1 MPDDRPTQAPHIR
14 GQERADLVDDLAQGD
29 QTHEQLA
36 EKYGGR
42 HVQAIKQFAVRN
54 RAEIQGRRQVLH
66 GALAEETK
74 HLWVADKVKVAERY
88 QDTIDD
94 LYADFQATED
104 PRMKSR
110 FARDLAPLLHAAADL
125 YGLFPM
131 RSRIDVEVTKGS
143 LADFDEVILDENGQ
157 FHAVSG
163 TQHVEPNG

>member
-1 MPDDRPTQAPHIR
+1 M
-14 GQERADLVDDLAQGD
+14 
-29 QTHEQLA
+29 
-36 EKYGGR
+36 
-42 HVQAIKQFAVRN
+42 
-54 RAEIQGRRQVLH
+54 LH
-66 GALAEETK
+66 GALAEETT

-131 RSRIDVEVTKGS
+131 RSRIDVEVT
-143 LADFDEVILDENGQ
+143 ANPFDGVDRFVETEDGVL
-157 FHAVSG
+157 
-163 TQHVEPNG
+163 HVVDSQ